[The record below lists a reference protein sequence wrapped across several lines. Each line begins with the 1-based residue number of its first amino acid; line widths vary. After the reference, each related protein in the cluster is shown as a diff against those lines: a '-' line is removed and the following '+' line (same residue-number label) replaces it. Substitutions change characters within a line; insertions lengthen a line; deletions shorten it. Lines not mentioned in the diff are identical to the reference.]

1 MGGLNELEAVA
12 VRQWGLITRAQAVA
26 VGLSPVALRWRV
38 QTGALERVHSDVFR
52 FRGAPLCWRQQALAL
67 ALQCGPGSAVS
78 HQSAAFLY
86 DLWGI
91 SDKNRTPPRPID
103 VTTSRSRNPGHLE
116 GVRLHRSRGDFTVE
130 MRSGVPVTSVA
141 RTLVDLCDVL
151 SEENLA
157 MALDSA
163 RKGHPLI
170 APQLHALAA
179 TLTGRPGMGTLMR
192 LLGQRESPLDSGL
205 EIRLERALAQYDLP
219 RPVAGYSV
227 FENRRY
233 LMKVDFAW
241 KDQRVALHADSY
253 DFHRQRQHFE
263 RDARQRSLLTGAG
276 WHSLVVTSKA
286 VNESWWVEALR
297 HALSPSSRA

>member
-52 FRGAPLCWRQQALAL
+52 FRGAPPCWRQQALAL
-67 ALQCGPGSAVS
+67 ALQCGPGSTVS

-179 TLTGRPGMGTLMR
+179 TLLPIAAAFSLFDGLQVVAFGILRGAGDLRVPSLANLLGYWVLGRP
-192 LLGQRESPLDSGL
+192 LGAWLAFEQGWGAVGVWTGL
-205 EIRLERALAQYDLP
+205 ATGLAS
-219 RPVAGYSV
+219 VAV
-227 FENRRY
+227 
-233 LMKVDFAW
+233 L
-241 KDQRVALHADSY
+241 
-253 DFHRQRQHFE
+253 
-263 RDARQRSLLTGAG
+263 
-276 WHSLVVTSKA
+276 LVVRIGYVARRGA
-286 VNESWWVEALR
+286 VRMVLA
-297 HALSPSSRA
+297 P